1 VIRSLLKITWRNLFK
16 NGWFTF
22 ANLFSM
28 TIGMAT
34 SILIFMWVYDEL
46 TYDRF
51 QTNYNSIYQVKA
63 NRNFKNEILTSDEM
77 VFPLADAL
85 GNE

>member
-1 VIRSLLKITWRNLFK
+1 
-16 NGWFTF
+16 
-22 ANLFSM
+22 M